1 MPYKSPNSNGF
12 EVKGNVTPSPV
23 HERMFRFSAS
33 HPTRWER
40 PGCPQCAHSFSLLG
54 ARQAEK
60 VGVEKGGAQRRLV
73 QKTSSTFC
81 SLAHQVTSLT
91 GQGTGSVPEE
101 QVAVSPTKVT
111 CWRPSA
117 GSSKVPQG
125 SPDILDHSPRA
136 IMNSW
141 PGMVS
146 LPPSRQSYKKF

>member
-1 MPYKSPNSNGF
+1 
-12 EVKGNVTPSPV
+12 
-23 HERMFRFSAS
+23 MFRFCAS

-101 QVAVSPTKVT
+101 QVF
-111 CWRPSA
+111 CR
-117 GSSKVPQG
+117 VPHK
-125 SPDILDHSPRA
+125 SDLLEA
-136 IMNSW
+136 LSW
-141 PGMVS
+141 EFKGATGQP
-146 LPPSRQSYKKF
+146 